1 MSPAVREIDASI
13 EKSKSLPFMR
23 LLESQDDR
31 GAAIYG
37 AAVIEERLAEEIQR
51 SWAPMQKP
59 IADRLFNG
67 SGPLAPFAAR
77 IDVAYAMHLIS
88 NSTRQDAHTIRRIA
102 ERARQVALPFSFGAD
117 DVRRLSDE
125 LIIPKHVAGDDR
137 PNVAR
142 ERNLFTTAVRVA
154 AMSIQLHRVLRGK
167 FGEEVKPFDAVTA
180 AARPA

>member
-1 MSPAVREIDASI
+1 MSAPLREIDANI

-23 LLESQDDR
+23 IIEAQDDR

-37 AAVIEERLAEEIQR
+37 GSILEERLADEIQR
-51 SWAPMQKP
+51 TWAPMQKTMFER
-59 IADRLFNG
+59 IFAG

-77 IDVAYAMHLIS
+77 IDIAYAMHLIS
-88 NSTRQDAHTIRRIA
+88 NSTRQDAHTIRRVA
-102 ERARQVALPFSFGAD
+102 ERAKLVSTPFSFTGE
-117 DVRRLSDE
+117 DVQRLVGE
-125 LIIPKHVAGDDR
+125 LVIPKHVAGDDR

-167 FGEEVKPFDAVTA
+167 YGDEVKPFDPVQMQKAG
-180 AARPA
+180 